1 MGVYDPITTHRELLA
16 AELTATCNHPL
27 AAHAWWGVGGPADL
41 FCQVHTREQLI
52 RAITIAHENSA
63 PTFVLGAGSNILVS
77 DTGVDGLVLQLSG
90 DLCDAIRDGDQLTA
104 GAGLRLNVLLNRAK
118 KFDWPG
124 LHLFAGIPGTIGGA
138 VKMNAGAS
146 LGVTADILLHAR
158 VVLADG
164 TVETYSAQQLQMR
177 YRLTNLP
184 VGAVIMD
191 ATFSLSGTTTE
202 SAALIQKHLVHRAET
217 QPLAERTVGS
227 TFRNPDGDFAGRLI
241 ESTGLKGLTIGGAS
255 VSHKHA
261 NFVVND
267 GTATAHELREL
278 IFEVRRRVEEATG
291 IRLVPEVHFVG
302 RWLR

>member
-1 MGVYDPITTHRELLA
+1 
-16 AELTATCNHPL
+16 
-27 AAHAWWGVGGPADL
+27 
-41 FCQVHTREQLI
+41 
-52 RAITIAHENSA
+52 
-63 PTFVLGAGSNILVS
+63 
-77 DTGVDGLVLQLSG
+77 
-90 DLCDAIRDGDQLTA
+90 
-104 GAGLRLNVLLNRAK
+104 
-118 KFDWPG
+118 
-124 LHLFAGIPGTIGGA
+124 
-138 VKMNAGAS
+138 
-146 LGVTADILLHAR
+146 
-158 VVLADG
+158 VLADG

-241 ESTGLKGLTIGGAS
+241 ESIGLKGLTIGGAS